1 MTYKI
6 DRYRNGNLM
15 AEGARV
21 NADTPE
27 EALRKAAELFP
38 ECPDDAFKIRGER

>member
-1 MTYKI
+1 MTYEI

-27 EALRKAAELFP
+27 EALRKAAALFP
-38 ECPDDAFKIRGER
+38 ECPDDTFKIRGER